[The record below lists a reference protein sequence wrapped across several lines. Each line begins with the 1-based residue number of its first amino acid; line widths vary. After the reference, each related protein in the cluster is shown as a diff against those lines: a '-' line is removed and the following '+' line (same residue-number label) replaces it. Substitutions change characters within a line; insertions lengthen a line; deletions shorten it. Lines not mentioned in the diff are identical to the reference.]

1 MKRNLLVWLFT
12 LCLLA
17 GLLPPAALAAEPD
30 AAFEMPVIGFKV
42 RMNERGGGQPESLY
56 TQSGSTLE
64 VELARYTSAYIRP
77 YI

>member
-1 MKRNLLVWLFT
+1 MKKNLLVWLFT

-42 RMNERGGGQPESLY
+42 RMNERGEDSLNLC
-56 TQSGSTLE
+56 THK
-64 VELARYTSAYIRP
+64 ADRRWKWN
-77 YI
+77 